1 MKYIESSVEK
11 THLLMLGCKVL
22 NIHVNVKLTKIIF
35 FKTDVF
41 FLCIITVQS
50 SGEASTSIISTA
62 SSGFATGFGMSQ
74 TNADA
79 FATSSGNVFV
89 QSSQPAASLFGQSQT
104 SNPVSSSGFQSNN
117 SLALDSSSA
126 NTSSSILSNLVASV
140 KEPSS
145 GNLTFSGFKN
155 LGPSSSAEVSSSSV
169 FGTKSGSETVK
180 IRDSTSLT
188 FGALAAP
195 SLQVK
200 STAVSKPL
208 FAVASPAKS
217 NTFGVAATVKPQTR
231 MFGQSLTA
239 VKGQQ
244 LAKENKEKVT
254 EDKLQT
260 VDISL
265 LKTLVIRDI
274 PESYNKNAW
283 LKRFYSQ
290 FGVVSK
296 VLCSAVKRNAT
307 VTFTTHVSMW
317 YSVHFICHKAVGKS
331 W

>member
-1 MKYIESSVEK
+1 M
-11 THLLMLGCKVL
+11 
-22 NIHVNVKLTKIIF
+22 F
-35 FKTDVF
+35 F

-89 QSSQPAASLFGQSQT
+89 QRSQPASSLFGQSQT

-140 KEPSS
+140 KEPPS

-180 IRDSTSLT
+180 ISHSTSLP

-231 MFGQSLTA
+231 IFGQSFNA
-239 VKGQQ
+239 GKGQQ
-244 LAKENKEKVT
+244 LAKEKVT

>member
-79 FATSSGNVFV
+79 FAISSGNVFV
-89 QSSQPAASLFGQSQT
+89 QSSQPASSLFGQSQT

-145 GNLTFSGFKN
+145 NLTFSGFKN

-180 IRDSTSLT
+180 ISDSTSLT

-208 FAVASPAKS
+208 FAVTSPAKS
-217 NTFGVAATVKPQTR
+217 NTFGVAAIVKPQTR
-231 MFGQSLTA
+231 IFGQSLNA
-239 VKGQQ
+239 GKGQQ

-296 VLCSAVKRNAT
+296 VLCTAVKRSAT

>member
-1 MKYIESSVEK
+1 MENTY
-11 THLLMLGCKVL
+11 LLMLGCKVL

-79 FATSSGNVFV
+79 FAISSGNVFV
-89 QSSQPAASLFGQSQT
+89 QSSQPASSLFGQSQT

-145 GNLTFSGFKN
+145 NLTFSGFKN

-180 IRDSTSLT
+180 ISDSTSLT

-231 MFGQSLTA
+231 IFGQSLNA
-239 VKGQQ
+239 GKGQQ

-296 VLCSAVKRNAT
+296 VLCTAVKRSAT

>member
-1 MKYIESSVEK
+1 
-11 THLLMLGCKVL
+11 
-22 NIHVNVKLTKIIF
+22 
-35 FKTDVF
+35 
-41 FLCIITVQS
+41 
-50 SGEASTSIISTA
+50 
-62 SSGFATGFGMSQ
+62 MSQ

-126 NTSSSILSNLVASV
+126 NTSSSILSNLVAPV

-180 IRDSTSLT
+180 SSDSTPLT

-231 MFGQSLTA
+231 IFGQSLTA

-265 LKTLVIRDI
+265 LKTLIIRDI

-296 VLCSAVKRNAT
+296 VLCTAVKRSAT

>member
-1 MKYIESSVEK
+1 M
-11 THLLMLGCKVL
+11 
-22 NIHVNVKLTKIIF
+22 F
-35 FKTDVF
+35 F

-89 QSSQPAASLFGQSQT
+89 QRSQPASSLFGQSQT

-180 IRDSTSLT
+180 ISHSTSLP

-217 NTFGVAATVKPQTR
+217 NTFGVAATVQPQTR
-231 MFGQSLTA
+231 IFGQSLNA
-239 VKGQQ
+239 GKGQQ
-244 LAKENKEKVT
+244 LAKEKVT

-296 VLCSAVKRNAT
+296 VLCTAVKRSAT

>member
-1 MKYIESSVEK
+1 M
-11 THLLMLGCKVL
+11 
-22 NIHVNVKLTKIIF
+22 F
-35 FKTDVF
+35 F

-89 QSSQPAASLFGQSQT
+89 QRSQPASSLFGQSQT

-180 IRDSTSLT
+180 ISDSTSLT

-217 NTFGVAATVKPQTR
+217 NTFGVAATVQPQTR
-231 MFGQSLTA
+231 IFGQSLNA
-239 VKGQQ
+239 GKGQQ
-244 LAKENKEKVT
+244 LAKEKVT

-296 VLCSAVKRNAT
+296 VLCTAVKRSAT

>member
-1 MKYIESSVEK
+1 MENTY
-11 THLLMLGCKVL
+11 LLMLGCKVL

-35 FKTDVF
+35 SRLMFF

-79 FATSSGNVFV
+79 FAISSGNVFV
-89 QSSQPAASLFGQSQT
+89 QSSQPASSLFGQSQT

-145 GNLTFSGFKN
+145 NLTFSGFKN

-180 IRDSTSLT
+180 SSDSTPLT

-231 MFGQSLTA
+231 IFGQSLTA

-296 VLCSAVKRNAT
+296 VLCTAVKRSAT

>member
-1 MKYIESSVEK
+1 M
-11 THLLMLGCKVL
+11 
-22 NIHVNVKLTKIIF
+22 
-35 FKTDVF
+35 VF

-79 FATSSGNVFV
+79 FAISSGNVFV
-89 QSSQPAASLFGQSQT
+89 QSSQPASSLFGQSQT

-117 SLALDSSSA
+117 SLALGSSSA

-145 GNLTFSGFKN
+145 NLTFSGFKN

-180 IRDSTSLT
+180 ISDSTSLT

-231 MFGQSLTA
+231 IFGQSFNA
-239 VKGQQ
+239 GKGQQ

>member
-1 MKYIESSVEK
+1 
-11 THLLMLGCKVL
+11 
-22 NIHVNVKLTKIIF
+22 
-35 FKTDVF
+35 
-41 FLCIITVQS
+41 
-50 SGEASTSIISTA
+50 
-62 SSGFATGFGMSQ
+62 MSQ

-117 SLALDSSSA
+117 SLALGSSSA

-180 IRDSTSLT
+180 SSDSTPLT

-231 MFGQSLTA
+231 IFGQSLNA

>member
-79 FATSSGNVFV
+79 FAISSGNVFV

-117 SLALDSSSA
+117 SLALGSSSA

-145 GNLTFSGFKN
+145 NLTFSGFKN

-180 IRDSTSLT
+180 SSDSTSLT

-231 MFGQSLTA
+231 IFGQSFNA
-239 VKGQQ
+239 GKGQQ

-254 EDKLQT
+254 EDKLQI

>member
-1 MKYIESSVEK
+1 M
-11 THLLMLGCKVL
+11 
-22 NIHVNVKLTKIIF
+22 F
-35 FKTDVF
+35 F

-180 IRDSTSLT
+180 ISHSTSLP

-217 NTFGVAATVKPQTR
+217 NTFGVAATVQPQTR
-231 MFGQSLTA
+231 IFGQSLNA
-239 VKGQQ
+239 GKGQQ
-244 LAKENKEKVT
+244 LAKEKVT

>member
-1 MKYIESSVEK
+1 M
-11 THLLMLGCKVL
+11 
-22 NIHVNVKLTKIIF
+22 F
-35 FKTDVF
+35 F

-180 IRDSTSLT
+180 SSDSTPLT

-231 MFGQSLTA
+231 IFGQSLNA
-239 VKGQQ
+239 GKGQQ
-244 LAKENKEKVT
+244 LAKEKVT

-296 VLCSAVKRNAT
+296 VLCTAVKRSAT

>member
-1 MKYIESSVEK
+1 M
-11 THLLMLGCKVL
+11 
-22 NIHVNVKLTKIIF
+22 F
-35 FKTDVF
+35 F

-74 TNADA
+74 TNADT

-89 QSSQPAASLFGQSQT
+89 QSSQPVASLFGQSQT

-180 IRDSTSLT
+180 ISHSTSLP

-217 NTFGVAATVKPQTR
+217 NTFGVAATVQPQTR
-231 MFGQSLTA
+231 IFGQSLNA
-239 VKGQQ
+239 GKGQQ
-244 LAKENKEKVT
+244 LAKEKVT

-296 VLCSAVKRNAT
+296 VLCTAVKRSAT

>member
-1 MKYIESSVEK
+1 M
-11 THLLMLGCKVL
+11 
-22 NIHVNVKLTKIIF
+22 
-35 FKTDVF
+35 VF

-89 QSSQPAASLFGQSQT
+89 QRSQPASSLFGQSQT

-180 IRDSTSLT
+180 ISHSTSLP

-217 NTFGVAATVKPQTR
+217 NTFGVAATVQPQTR
-231 MFGQSLTA
+231 IFGQSLNA
-239 VKGQQ
+239 GKGQQ
-244 LAKENKEKVT
+244 LAKEKVT

-296 VLCSAVKRNAT
+296 VLCTAVKRSAT

>member
-1 MKYIESSVEK
+1 M
-11 THLLMLGCKVL
+11 
-22 NIHVNVKLTKIIF
+22 F
-35 FKTDVF
+35 F

-89 QSSQPAASLFGQSQT
+89 QRSQPASSLFGQSQT

-126 NTSSSILSNLVASV
+126 NTSSSILSNFVASV

-180 IRDSTSLT
+180 ISDSTSLT

-217 NTFGVAATVKPQTR
+217 NTFGVAATVQPQTR
-231 MFGQSLTA
+231 IFGQSLNA
-239 VKGQQ
+239 GKGQQ
-244 LAKENKEKVT
+244 LAKEKVT

-296 VLCSAVKRNAT
+296 VLCTAVKRSAT

>member
-22 NIHVNVKLTKIIF
+22 NIQVNVKLTKIIF

-126 NTSSSILSNLVASV
+126 NTSSSILSNFAASV

-145 GNLTFSGFKN
+145 NLTFSGFKN

-169 FGTKSGSETVK
+169 FGTKSGSERVK
-180 IRDSTSLT
+180 ISDSTSLT

-200 STAVSKPL
+200 SNAVSKPL

-231 MFGQSLTA
+231 IFGQSLNA
-239 VKGQQ
+239 GKGQQ

-296 VLCSAVKRNAT
+296 VLCTAVKRSAT

-317 YSVHFICHKAVGKS
+317 YSVDFICHKAVGKS

>member
-1 MKYIESSVEK
+1 M
-11 THLLMLGCKVL
+11 
-22 NIHVNVKLTKIIF
+22 F
-35 FKTDVF
+35 F

-62 SSGFATGFGMSQ
+62 SSGYATGFGMSQ

-89 QSSQPAASLFGQSQT
+89 QRSQPASSLFGQSQT
-104 SNPVSSSGFQSNN
+104 SNPVSSSGFESNN

-180 IRDSTSLT
+180 ISHSTSLP

-231 MFGQSLTA
+231 IFGQSLNA
-239 VKGQQ
+239 GKGQQ
-244 LAKENKEKVT
+244 LAKEKVT

-296 VLCSAVKRNAT
+296 VLCTAVKRSAT

-317 YSVHFICHKAVGKS
+317 YSIHFICHKAVGKS

>member
-1 MKYIESSVEK
+1 M
-11 THLLMLGCKVL
+11 
-22 NIHVNVKLTKIIF
+22 
-35 FKTDVF
+35 VF

-126 NTSSSILSNLVASV
+126 NTSSSILSNFAASV

-145 GNLTFSGFKN
+145 NLTFSGFKN

-180 IRDSTSLT
+180 ISDSTSLT

-231 MFGQSLTA
+231 IFGQSLNA
-239 VKGQQ
+239 GKGQQ

-296 VLCSAVKRNAT
+296 VLCTAVKRSAT

>member
-1 MKYIESSVEK
+1 M
-11 THLLMLGCKVL
+11 
-22 NIHVNVKLTKIIF
+22 F
-35 FKTDVF
+35 F

-79 FATSSGNVFV
+79 FAISSGNVFV
-89 QSSQPAASLFGQSQT
+89 QSSQPASSLFGQSQT

-180 IRDSTSLT
+180 ISHSTSLP

-217 NTFGVAATVKPQTR
+217 NTFGVAATVQPQTR
-231 MFGQSLTA
+231 IFGQSLNA
-239 VKGQQ
+239 GKGQQ
-244 LAKENKEKVT
+244 LAKEKVT

-296 VLCSAVKRNAT
+296 VLCTAVKRSAT

>member
-1 MKYIESSVEK
+1 MKYIESSVEN
-11 THLLMLGCKVL
+11 TYLLMLGCKVL

-79 FATSSGNVFV
+79 FAISSGNVFV
-89 QSSQPAASLFGQSQT
+89 QSSQPASSLFGQSQT

-117 SLALDSSSA
+117 LLALDSSSA

-145 GNLTFSGFKN
+145 NLTFSGFKN

-180 IRDSTSLT
+180 SSDSTPLT

-231 MFGQSLTA
+231 IFGQSLTA

-296 VLCSAVKRNAT
+296 VLCTAVKRSAT

>member
-1 MKYIESSVEK
+1 MEN

-22 NIHVNVKLTKIIF
+22 NIHVNVLTKIIF

-50 SGEASTSIISTA
+50 SGEASTSIISTT

-89 QSSQPAASLFGQSQT
+89 QRSQPASSLFGQSQT

-145 GNLTFSGFKN
+145 NLTFSGFKN

-180 IRDSTSLT
+180 ISHSTSLP

-231 MFGQSLTA
+231 IFGQSLTA

-296 VLCSAVKRNAT
+296 VLCTAVKRSAT

>member
-1 MKYIESSVEK
+1 
-11 THLLMLGCKVL
+11 
-22 NIHVNVKLTKIIF
+22 
-35 FKTDVF
+35 
-41 FLCIITVQS
+41 
-50 SGEASTSIISTA
+50 
-62 SSGFATGFGMSQ
+62 MSQ

-79 FATSSGNVFV
+79 FAISSGNVFV
-89 QSSQPAASLFGQSQT
+89 QSSQPASSLFGQSQT

-180 IRDSTSLT
+180 SSDSTPLT

-217 NTFGVAATVKPQTR
+217 NTFGVAATVQPQTR
-231 MFGQSLTA
+231 IFGQSLNA
-239 VKGQQ
+239 GKGQQ
-244 LAKENKEKVT
+244 LAKEKVT

-296 VLCSAVKRNAT
+296 VLCTAVKRSAT

>member
-1 MKYIESSVEK
+1 M
-11 THLLMLGCKVL
+11 T
-22 NIHVNVKLTKIIF
+22 
-35 FKTDVF
+35 
-41 FLCIITVQS
+41 
-50 SGEASTSIISTA
+50 
-62 SSGFATGFGMSQ
+62 Q

-79 FATSSGNVFV
+79 FAISSANVFV
-89 QSSQPAASLFGQSQT
+89 QSSQPASSLFGQSQT

-180 IRDSTSLT
+180 ISDSTSLT

-231 MFGQSLTA
+231 IFGQSLNA
-239 VKGQQ
+239 GKGQQ

-296 VLCSAVKRNAT
+296 VLCTAVKRSAT

>member
-1 MKYIESSVEK
+1 MENTY
-11 THLLMLGCKVL
+11 LLMLGCKVL

-79 FATSSGNVFV
+79 FAISSGNVFV
-89 QSSQPAASLFGQSQT
+89 QSSQPASSLFGQSQT

-145 GNLTFSGFKN
+145 NLTFSGFKN

-180 IRDSTSLT
+180 ISDSTSLT

-231 MFGQSLTA
+231 IFGQSLTA

-296 VLCSAVKRNAT
+296 VLCTVVKRSAT

>member
-1 MKYIESSVEK
+1 
-11 THLLMLGCKVL
+11 
-22 NIHVNVKLTKIIF
+22 
-35 FKTDVF
+35 
-41 FLCIITVQS
+41 
-50 SGEASTSIISTA
+50 
-62 SSGFATGFGMSQ
+62 MSQ

-79 FATSSGNVFV
+79 FATSSGNVFG

-126 NTSSSILSNLVASV
+126 NTSSSILSNLVAPV

-231 MFGQSLTA
+231 IFGQSLNA
-239 VKGQQ
+239 GKGQQ

-290 FGVVSK
+290 FGMVSK
-296 VLCSAVKRNAT
+296 VLCSAVKRSAT

-317 YSVHFICHKAVGKS
+317 YSVHFVIRQSARAGRQLNG
-331 W
+331 